1 MHDNLMPGFSAR
13 PGGSDACNPAAKRD
27 SAPGAPTVR
36 QQQPPWRPAA
46 CACSCSLRVLV
57 CYTQLFA
64 PLDSA
69 FCCRDSV
76 FVHLGGRCSA
86 SGALAELR
94 NRVSASSSATG
105 SIGIA
110 GAPAP
115 WDATRRQNDG
125 ASESRR
131 LFISAA
137 SASAD
142 ATSQPNANIVSAA
155 GIGARSP
162 PYQQLSGPERPDNG
176 KPNTAKGFLDLS
188 DVENVISRLEN
199 QLGRPSSSPQLRH
212 K

>member
-110 GAPAP
+110 GAPVP

-162 PYQQLSGPERPDNG
+162 PYQQLRARATRQWPAEHSQGVSRFVRRGERHQQAG
-176 KPNTAKGFLDLS
+176 KPAWPTVKFATAAT
-188 DVENVISRLEN
+188 
-199 QLGRPSSSPQLRH
+199 
-212 K
+212 